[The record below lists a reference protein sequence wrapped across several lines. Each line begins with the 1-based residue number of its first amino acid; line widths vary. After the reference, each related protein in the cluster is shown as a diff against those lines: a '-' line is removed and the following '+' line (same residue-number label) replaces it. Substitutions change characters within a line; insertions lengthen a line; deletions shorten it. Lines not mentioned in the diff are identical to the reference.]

1 MLKICKKIGNY
12 KNERKTASDLIF
24 IHFEGC
30 DGYINGS
37 KFIDKK
43 SEQQMSVLKIL
54 LEAQCK
60 SRLNGTKDIGCTWMK
75 LASEIDLRKQKS
87 QRKNRNI
94 QTSEQHVRQ
103 LIFQIRKKAKEV
115 TKDKNFDLI
124 NEAVKGRYVLNEK
137 ILLF

>member
-1 MLKICKKIGNY
+1 MLKICRKIGNY
-12 KNERKTASDLIF
+12 KNERKTASDLICV
-24 IHFEGC
+24 HFEGH

-103 LIFQIRKKAKEV
+103 LISQIRKKAKEV

-137 ILLF
+137 IVLF